1 MIGQLPSD
9 LYPVAPIAIIG
20 TALKLPGDICTT
32 DVFWEFIQSQKIAIR
47 DTPPDRFDIEAV
59 YSQDPDEIGTTYS
72 RRAGYIDD
80 PFAFDNEFFR
90 ISLAEAL
97 EMDPQQRW
105 LLQLCWSALENAGI
119 PPASLRG
126 KRVGLYITLGD
137 VDYARRTVN
146 SGNLH
151 NLTGY
156 AKLGANRAVGIGRVA
171 YMMGFQG
178 PAIFIDST
186 CSSSLATVHLAAQ
199 ALRCGDCDLAL
210 AGGVNLIL
218 GPEETIGF
226 ARLGAISRSDTCR
239 TFDGQAD
246 GYIRGEGGAI
256 VVLKRETEAQRDK
269 NRIDV
274 RVIGSAINNDGA
286 SNGLTAPNG
295 AAQEAVIRHA
305 LQQADKGPAD
315 VAYIET
321 HGTGTPLGDP
331 IELAALRNV
340 YTRNVDRKE
349 ALLLGGLKAQ
359 IGHLECTA
367 GVAALIK
374 SILVLRNKHV
384 PAQANFETPNP
395 RFRWNEANME
405 VPRAGKN
412 LEMSDPI
419 VGISAFGLSGTNCHM
434 LVSAAPKVQKQCDED
449 KNSVQVVTLSA
460 KTEQALVK
468 QAKAFE
474 KPLGDIGPSLA
485 EIAQTANLGRSHFNR
500 RLALVGASKKEMR
513 ESLAAFQNGV
523 PSGQWHQ
530 GEVQA
535 KTKIAFLFSGQG
547 GWKPG
552 VGSDLYSTNPFF
564 RASVDECLALLPAEI
579 SSEVSKAIL
588 DDDNKRAFHQPGQ
601 LAHFILQYALA
612 TTWKQIGI
620 APDLVIGHSLGEHAA
635 AVVAG
640 VMTLADGLK
649 LVEARGRLFHQLCP
663 AGAMLSVS
671 AEAKWIESVFPI
683 GEDIFISVYNGPD
696 RTVLSGTF
704 EAITRAQQF
713 FTERE
718 IRNTLLDIY
727 DTPAHSPL
735 LKPILAPFAE
745 VASSVMMKP
754 PLLPMISTLT
764 GDFAGKEIAE
774 KNYWVDMIDHPVRF
788 SEALQRAAAERA
800 TFLEIGP
807 TTVLTNLARAAAG
820 DWSKGVSSLGEGPD
834 DQSSETIEFAHA
846 CARLF
851 CAGHS
856 PDWYLIYGT
865 RTEPVELP
873 NYPFEKIHIETPIQT
888 RVEYSDRRVKDIPLT
903 IATPE
908 NKIIDTDKNNS
919 SSDDTLALVLTI
931 LKPIIGEVEVDTP
944 LVHQGFDSLAIMA
957 MRARLQ
963 KHTEHPIP
971 TSVFLAGGTLRNVA
985 EFYAKFGIPA
995 APMQE
1000 GPVESNIKN
1009 NPICKENSEIAGK
1022 TNGISSTVE
1031 ENEVVITLKDGS
1043 GPIVALVHPVGGTV
1057 HCYYPFA
1064 KLWPTNVKILV
1075 LQHPAVHLDAAT
1087 PAYVPHEKLA
1097 EFYRQRLEE
1106 VLGSAPDFVGGWSF
1120 GASIAHNMVAQ
1131 WEAGGVSIAGL
1142 FAIDGPLE
1150 NKYIDRARAFAQT
1163 VKGKDGYYALSEI
1176 IADPNFRNIFDD
1188 QHGLD
1193 RLRESDQPEL
1203 EARMLQ
1209 VHAANMLALAD
1220 HKPGK
1225 VQAPYYYALAKQN
1238 KINLSIEEV
1247 EYSIKKITKG
1257 CVFVRSFEGDHFSI
1271 MADNNIS
1278 NLIDFFSRNREKRKA
1293 EKRKS

>member
-1 MIGQLPSD
+1 MTGQLPSD
-9 LYPVAPIAIIG
+9 LFPVAPIAIIG

-32 DVFWEFIQSQKIAIR
+32 DGFWEFIQSKKIAIR

-59 YSQDPDEIGTTYS
+59 YSQDPDESGTTYS

-90 ISLAEAL
+90 ISVAEAL

-137 VDYARRTVN
+137 VDYARRTVY

-151 NLTGY
+151 SLTGY

-171 YMMGFQG
+171 YVMGFQG

-186 CSSSLATVHLAAQ
+186 CSSSLAAVHLAAQ

-239 TFDGQAD
+239 TFDSQAD

-269 NRIDV
+269 DRIDA

-305 LQQADKGPAD
+305 LQQAGKRPAD
-315 VAYIET
+315 VAYMET

-374 SILVLRNKHV
+374 SILILRNKHV

-405 VPRAGKN
+405 VPRVGKN
-412 LEMSDPI
+412 LEMPDPI
-419 VGISAFGLSGTNCHM
+419 IGISAFGLSGTNCHM
-434 LVSAAPKVQKQCDED
+434 LVAAAPKVQKQGDEN
-449 KNSVQVVTLSA
+449 KNTPQVVTLSA

-468 QAKAFE
+468 LAKAFE
-474 KPLGDIGPSLA
+474 KPLGDTGSSLA
-485 EIAQTANLGRSHFNR
+485 EIAQTSNLGRSHFSR
-500 RLALVGASKKEMR
+500 RLTLVGASKKEMR
-513 ESLAAFQNGV
+513 EALAAFQNGV

-530 GEVQA
+530 GEVQT

-552 VGSDLYSTNPFF
+552 VGSDLYRTNPFF
-564 RASVDECLALLPAEI
+564 RASVDECLALLPSEI

-588 DDDNKRAFHQPGQ
+588 DDDDKRTFHQPGQ

-640 VMTLADGLK
+640 IMTLADGLK

-671 AEAKWIESVFPI
+671 ADAKWIESVLPI
-683 GEDIFISVYNGPD
+683 GEDIFISVYNGPE

-704 EAITRAQQF
+704 EAIARAQQF

-727 DTPAHSPL
+727 ETPAHSPL
-735 LKPILAPFAE
+735 LKPILAPFGE
-745 VASSVMMKP
+745 VVSSVMMKP

-764 GDFAGKEIAE
+764 GDYAGKEIAE

-788 SEALQRAAAERA
+788 SEALQHALAEKV

-807 TTVLTNLARAAAG
+807 TAVLTNLARAAAG
-820 DWSKGVSSLGEGPD
+820 DWTKGVSSLGEGPD
-834 DQSSETIEFAHA
+834 DQTSETIEFTHA

-856 PDWYLIYGT
+856 PDWRLLHGT

-873 NYPFEKIHIETPIQT
+873 NYPFEKVHIEIPIQN
-888 RVEYSDRRVKDIPLT
+888 RLEYLDRKATGRGQKLT
-903 IATPE
+903 ALE
-908 NKIIDTDKNNS
+908 NKIIDSGKNNS
-919 SSDDTLALVLTI
+919 SSDDALAVVLTI
-931 LKPIIGEVEVDTP
+931 LKPIIGEVDVDTP
-944 LVHQGFDSLAIMA
+944 LVHHGFDSLAIMA

-963 KHTEHPIP
+963 KHTEHSIP
-971 TSVFLAGGTLRNVA
+971 SSIFLAGGTLRNVA
-985 EFYAKFGIPA
+985 DYYAKLGFPA
-995 APMQE
+995 AFTQE
-1000 GPVESNIKN
+1000 GTIESNIKN
-1009 NPICKENSEIAGK
+1009 ISIRENNIENAGK
-1022 TNGISSTVE
+1022 TNRAPATDG
-1031 ENEVVITLKDGS
+1031 EVVITLKDGS
-1043 GPIVALVHPVGGTV
+1043 GPVLALVHPVGGTV
-1057 HCYYPFA
+1057 QCYYTLA
-1064 KLWPTNVKILV
+1064 KLWPTDAKIV
-1075 LQHPAVHLDAAT
+1075 ALQHPAVHLDAAM
-1087 PAYVPHEKLA
+1087 PAYLPHEKLA
-1097 EFYRQRLEE
+1097 EFYRQKLEKE
-1106 VLGSAPDFVGGWSF
+1106 LGSAPDFIGGWSF
-1120 GASIAHNMVAQ
+1120 GASVAHNMVAQ

-1163 VKGKDGYYALSEI
+1163 VKGKNGYHALSEI
-1176 IADPNFRNIFDD
+1176 IANPNFRKIFDV

-1220 HKPGK
+1220 YKPGK
-1225 VQAPYYYALAKQN
+1225 VQSHYYYALAN
-1238 KINLSIEEV
+1238 KNPINLSAEEIKF
-1247 EYSIKKITKG
+1247 SIGKLTEG
-1257 CVFVRSFEGDHFSI
+1257 NVFLSSFEGDHFSI
-1271 MADNNIS
+1271 MADNNIGH
-1278 NLIDFFSRNREKRKA
+1278 LVDFFFPPLSIDARRRKA
-1293 EKRKS
+1293 